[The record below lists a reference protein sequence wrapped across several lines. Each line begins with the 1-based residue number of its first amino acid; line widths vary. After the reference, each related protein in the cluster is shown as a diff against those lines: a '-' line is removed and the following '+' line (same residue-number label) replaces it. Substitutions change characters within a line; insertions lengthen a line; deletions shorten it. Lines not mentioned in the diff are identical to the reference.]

1 METQTRSLSS
11 PPSRAR
17 SGRTGALLFRLLVLS
32 AIGAAPPIAG
42 CASMSDVIHE
52 KQSGGGTA
60 VAYPVGKDD
69 AWKIAMAAFRW
80 GGADAIE
87 EHKDAGYMLTSSGA
101 SVGTK
106 GTMMGV
112 WVEPIGL
119 QQSRV
124 TVVTK
129 RRIAV
134 QAITTLTESGFHERF
149 RQGVGI
155 LASGQSLPIEAP
167 AL

>member
-1 METQTRSLSS
+1 METQKRSLSS

-17 SGRTGALLFRLLVLS
+17 SGSGGALLFRLLVLG
-32 AIGAAPPIAG
+32 AIAAASPVGG

-52 KQSGGGTA
+52 KQSGGGTT

-112 WVEPIGL
+112 WVEPIGP

-134 QAITTLTESGFHERF
+134 QAITTLTESGFHEKF